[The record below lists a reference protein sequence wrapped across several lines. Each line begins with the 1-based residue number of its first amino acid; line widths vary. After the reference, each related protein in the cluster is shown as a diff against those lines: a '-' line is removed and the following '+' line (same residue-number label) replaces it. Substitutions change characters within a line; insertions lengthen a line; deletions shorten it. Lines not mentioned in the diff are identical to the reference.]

1 MKSVIVYFSHRGEN
15 IVNGHP
21 LFLNKGNTQILAEK
35 IHELTKAPL
44 YEIKAKDAYSEKYEV
59 VNERARKEYEQ
70 NSFPEI
76 AGLVP
81 NFGNFDVIF
90 IGFPI
95 WYRTYPRII
104 NTFLKQAQFKGK
116 VIVPFC
122 TNDEGS
128 FGTAELE
135 LASYLKAD
143 NTMKRGLSVNGFTVN
158 ECDEAL
164 NKWLNSV
171 L

>member
-1 MKSVIVYFSHRGEN
+1 MASVIIYFSHRGEN

-21 LFLNKGNTQILAEK
+21 LFLAKGNTQVLAEK
-35 IHELTKAPL
+35 IHKATGAVL
-44 YEIKAKDAYSEKYEV
+44 YEIQPKEAYSEVYEA
-59 VNERARKEYEQ
+59 VNERARREYEQ
-70 NSFPEI
+70 NSLPEI
-76 AGLVP
+76 AGIIP
-81 NFGNFDVIF
+81 NLGNFDTIY

-104 NTFLKQAQFKGK
+104 NTFLKKAEIKGK
-116 VIVPFC
+116 IIKPFC

-143 NTMKRGLSVNGFTVN
+143 NTVKSGLSVNGYKVN

-164 NKWLNSV
+164 AKWLAK
-171 L
+171 

>member
-21 LFLNKGNTQILAEK
+21 LFLSKGNTQILAEK
-35 IHELTKAPL
+35 IHALTGAPL
-44 YEIKAKDAYSEKYEV
+44 FEIQPKEPYSEVYEV
-59 VNERARKEYEQ
+59 VSQRAKKEYED
-70 NSFPEI
+70 NSYPEI
-76 AGLVP
+76 AGIVP
-81 NFGNFDVIF
+81 NFGNFDVIY

-104 NTFLKQAQFKGK
+104 NTFLQKANLKGK
-116 VIVPFC
+116 IIKPFC

-135 LASYLKAD
+135 LGSYLKQD
-143 NTMKRGLSVNGFTVN
+143 NNFKRGLSVHGYKVE
-158 ECDEAL
+158 ECDDVLA
-164 NKWLNSV
+164 KWVDV